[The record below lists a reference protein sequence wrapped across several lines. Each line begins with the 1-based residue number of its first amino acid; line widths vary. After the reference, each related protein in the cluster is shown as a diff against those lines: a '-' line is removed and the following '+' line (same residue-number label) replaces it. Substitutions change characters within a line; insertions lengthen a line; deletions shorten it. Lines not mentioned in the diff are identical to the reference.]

1 MHTHTYMRI
10 CFECGKRRHH
20 SVRERER
27 EEDREGGRRELTY
40 TLHHCLTVHMGA
52 HANTHRTVTNDEEE
66 TEEDE
71 PISFWNVP
79 EGHG

>member
-27 EEDREGGRRELTY
+27 EREEDREGGRERELTY

-52 HANTHRTVTNDEEE
+52 HTNTQRTVTHDEDE

-71 PISFWNVP
+71 PV
-79 EGHG
+79 

>member
-1 MHTHTYMRI
+1 MR
-10 CFECGKRRHH
+10 EKAATQRK
-20 SVRERER
+20 RERER
-27 EEDREGGRRELTY
+27 ERKIGREGGRELTY

-52 HANTHRTVTNDEEE
+52 HTNTHRAVTNDEDE

-71 PISFWNVP
+71 PILFWNVP